1 MVDKVGKGVKSSHN
15 SSQKSPKT
23 STSIAG
29 DIPVAIRDTPTVAPQ
44 SWWKLVLISCAG
56 LGFGGLG
63 MIATIIIANMQP
75 PLPNSAAQSNG
86 VDPATAF
93 SSSPTSP
100 TSLTSPTSSLGNTP
114 EANPTNS
121 PDTLL
126 GHYPYPEALISELQ
140 AIEGHP
146 EIKLRRATAVSFD
159 AMVRAAA
166 AEGVIL
172 VPLSGF
178 RSIDDQQY
186 LFFDIKAERGQ
197 VATKR
202 AEVSAPPGYSE
213 HHTGY
218 AVDVGDGKVPATNL
232 STDFENTET
241 FRWLKTNAPRF
252 NFELSFPLNNPQ
264 GISYEPWHWRFVGDI
279 QSLETFYKTRQ
290 GNQPSNQQSN
300 Q

>member
-56 LGFGGLG
+56 LGFGGLA
-63 MIATIIIANMQP
+63 MIATIIIANMQS

-86 VDPATAF
+86 IDPATTF
-93 SSSPTSP
+93 PSSANSLNSPTSP
-100 TSLTSPTSSLGNTP
+100 LENTP
-114 EANPTNS
+114 TANPTTS

-126 GHYPYPEALISELQ
+126 GHYPYTEAPSSELQ
-140 AIEGHP
+140 PLEGNP
-146 EIKLRRATAVSFD
+146 EIKLRQAAAVNFD

-166 AEGVIL
+166 AEGVVL

-232 STDFENTET
+232 SVDFENTEA

-252 NFELSFPLNNPQ
+252 SFELSFPQNNSQ

-279 QSLETFYKTRQ
+279 QSLETFYKTR
-290 GNQPSNQQSN
+290 
-300 Q
+300 

>member
-1 MVDKVGKGVKSSHN
+1 MVDKVDKGVKSSHN
-15 SSQKSPKT
+15 SSQKSPQT
-23 STSIAG
+23 SASIAG
-29 DIPVAIRDTPTVAPQ
+29 DIPVAIRDTPSAAPQ
-44 SWWKLVLISCAG
+44 SWWKLVLIACAG

-63 MIATIIIANMQP
+63 MIATIIIASMQP
-75 PLPNSAAQSNG
+75 PLPSPAASNNLANSSE
-86 VDPATAF
+86 VP
-93 SSSPTSP
+93 SSDLPNSPILPTS
-100 TSLTSPTSSLGNTP
+100 STSSLGNTP
-114 EANPTNS
+114 EANPSSS

-126 GHYPYPEALISELQ
+126 GHYPYAEAPSSDLQ
-140 AIEGHP
+140 AIEGNP
-146 EIKLRRATAVSFD
+146 EIKLRRAAAVSLE
-159 AMVRAAA
+159 AMVKAAE

-241 FRWLKTNAPRF
+241 FRWLQKNAARF
-252 NFELSFPLNNPQ
+252 NFELSFPLNNSQ

-290 GNQPSNQQSN
+290 GNP
-300 Q
+300 

>member
-1 MVDKVGKGVKSSHN
+1 MADNLGKAVKSSQK
-15 SSQKSPKT
+15 SSQKSPKP
-23 STSIAG
+23 SPAIAG
-29 DIPVAIRDTPTVAPQ
+29 DIPVAIRDAPAAAPQ
-44 SWWKLVLISCAG
+44 SWWKLVLIACAG

-75 PLPNSAAQSNG
+75 PLPNSAVQNNG
-86 VDPATAF
+86 VAPATTF
-93 SSSPTSP
+93 PGSPN
-100 TSLTSPTSSLGNTP
+100 SLTSPTSSLENTP

-126 GHYPYPEALISELQ
+126 GHYPYPEAPLSELQ
-140 AIEGHP
+140 AIEGNP
-146 EIKLRRATAVSFD
+146 EIKLRRAAAVSFD

-166 AEGVIL
+166 AEGIIL

-178 RSIDDQQY
+178 RSIDDQQS
-186 LFFDIKAERGQ
+186 LFFDVKAERGQ
-197 VATKR
+197 LATKR

-218 AVDVGDGKVPATNL
+218 AIDVGDGKVPATNL
-232 STDFENTET
+232 STEFENTET

-252 NFELSFPLNNPQ
+252 NFELSFPLNNSQ

-279 QSLETFYKTRQ
+279 KSLETFYKTRQ
-290 GNQPSNQQSN
+290 GK
-300 Q
+300 